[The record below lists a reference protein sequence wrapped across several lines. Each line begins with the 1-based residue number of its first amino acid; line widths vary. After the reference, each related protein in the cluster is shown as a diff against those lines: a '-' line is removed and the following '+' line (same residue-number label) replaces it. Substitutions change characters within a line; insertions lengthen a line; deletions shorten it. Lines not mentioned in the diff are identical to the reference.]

1 MTELLIIWAKFFAA
15 SALLLLFYWL
25 VLRHRASYKF
35 MRLYL
40 ITVPVLGIMM
50 SGMSFEIPFQIPNL
64 FERSYQEI
72 EHSVRPVAQQ
82 TETEIKFQQPIV
94 VHQSSAK
101 SNAVRTDTALAAAE
115 APILP
120 TFDVSQILRVF
131 VLFVSLLLLLTGL
144 YYIVR
149 LLVIKSHMQ
158 AVQTVEGYD
167 LIRSDEVSTPF
178 SFAKTIF
185 LPQHMDVDREEMIIE
200 HEKAHIV
207 HGHYIEVWFMELATR
222 LLWFNPMVWLCRSEL
237 RNIHEYQADHDVISR
252 GANVLAY
259 QTTLLKMV
267 LNEGCPVVNGFN
279 HSFIRR
285 RFIEMKSTTAGT
297 LSRLGKLSMIGWVA
311 LLFCAFTFRACK
323 PSGSNLNWQ
332 IPEVSPQEFV
342 LDISVDENILDSCYN
357 IYLSDEYLHIDGETP
372 DTCLQVVDKKCQ
384 LRIPLTKVIA
394 GRVRCIFP
402 GNELCSAW
410 INLFFVPGETV
421 HLTVH
426 NGFFNLQHSNYSSYI
441 SKIERAA
448 VAMRNFTDWKTP
460 TTPTFEAI
468 ERFQTSFSPNNMDLR
483 IHEVIQTKEAT
494 VVHLYSNDFSI
505 NVHVAKDQLGLLHKG
520 NCYNPVD
527 VKCYPYDED
536 GGNWS
541 AETRVFG
548 AYFVFPPIAE
558 LDTFGL
564 FTSPDGKIN
573 AEPSSDGW
581 YQGARTLMNVHR
593 IDEDKD
599 SDPNFTIRIIASN
612 GIDDCGYLIRFYDD
626 YERSRFRSEV
636 ADLPLDENRQCTFTT
651 HLDKMVMAEC
661 VATFS
666 DGSICT
672 HCERFPFI
680 PGHEI
685 EMRVYN
691 GYFHL
696 TGTGFYKEWSDADEF
711 CENASK
717 YTTPEET
724 REKELEYLKEHGH
737 EMGCISYFSIGH
749 NYNPEVLLPFLSD
762 ECKES
767 MEGKRIVREAE
778 ATRHRREEEARY
790 ADQPLYLM
798 LYDVDPDGSP
808 VYYQIALDIA
818 SIEQFQKSDP
828 SLLLLKTYKGDDPD
842 RPWSHLPRSKNGVY
856 VYQRKE

>member
-50 SGMSFEIPFQIPNL
+50 SGMSFDIPFQMPNL

-158 AVQTVEGYD
+158 AEQTVEGYD

-222 LLWFNPMVWLCRSEL
+222 LLWFNPIVWLCRSEL

-259 QTTLLKMV
+259 QTTLLEMV
-267 LNEGCPVVNGFN
+267 LNESCPVVNGFN

-426 NGFFNLQHSNYSSYI
+426 NGFFNLQHSNNSSYI

-483 IHEVIQTKEAT
+483 IHEVI
-494 VVHLYSNDFSI
+494 
-505 NVHVAKDQLGLLHKG
+505 
-520 NCYNPVD
+520 
-527 VKCYPYDED
+527 
-536 GGNWS
+536 
-541 AETRVFG
+541 
-548 AYFVFPPIAE
+548 
-558 LDTFGL
+558 
-564 FTSPDGKIN
+564 
-573 AEPSSDGW
+573 
-581 YQGARTLMNVHR
+581 
-593 IDEDKD
+593 
-599 SDPNFTIRIIASN
+599 
-612 GIDDCGYLIRFYDD
+612 
-626 YERSRFRSEV
+626 
-636 ADLPLDENRQCTFTT
+636 
-651 HLDKMVMAEC
+651 
-661 VATFS
+661 
-666 DGSICT
+666 
-672 HCERFPFI
+672 
-680 PGHEI
+680 
-685 EMRVYN
+685 
-691 GYFHL
+691 
-696 TGTGFYKEWSDADEF
+696 YKEWSDADEF

-737 EMGCISYFSIGH
+737 EMGCISYFSIEH